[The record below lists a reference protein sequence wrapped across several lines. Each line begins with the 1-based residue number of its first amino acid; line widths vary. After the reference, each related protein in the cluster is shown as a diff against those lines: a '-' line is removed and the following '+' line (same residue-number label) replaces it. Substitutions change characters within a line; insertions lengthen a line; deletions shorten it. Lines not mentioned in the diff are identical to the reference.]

1 MRKNKHAAGAAVAS
15 PRQRRV
21 HSTRLSDNVSG
32 YLLIAPNL
40 VGFAVFTL
48 FGIVFSLAMAFTDWN
63 LLRGFENANFVGLK
77 NFKDMIGDR
86 YLSAS
91 LINNA
96 LLLLVV
102 PVELFLAAVLAAI
115 MNRAVY
121 GKAGARALY
130 FLPYV
135 TNIVAVA
142 TVWKA
147 LFHKSQGPINVL
159 LMILGI
165 SEEQLPGWLSSSDWA
180 LLGVAI
186 VLLWKDIGYSILMY
200 SGAMQNISKDY
211 YEAADLD
218 GAGPIT
224 KFFKITLPQLKPTT
238 FMLTI
243 LGIISSLQMWS
254 FVQIITNGG
263 PGTATYTLGLY
274 IYRSAFITY
283 RTGYACALAWLLC
296 LIVMVFTVIRWRAEK
311 NYSNE

>member
-1 MRKNKHAAGAAVAS
+1 MLKLSKDLNKK
-15 PRQRRV
+15 RL
-21 HSTRLSDNVSG
+21 HSARLVDNVSG

-40 VGFAVFTL
+40 IGFTVFTL
-48 FGIVFSLAMAFTDWN
+48 FGIIFSFCMAFTDWN
-63 LLRGFENANFVGLK
+63 LLQGFENAHFVGFK
-77 NFKDMIGDR
+77 NFIDMIGDR
-86 YLSAS
+86 YLTAS

-102 PVELFLAAVLAAI
+102 PVELFLAAILASI

-142 TVWKA
+142 TVWQA
-147 LFHKSQGPINVL
+147 LFHRSQGPVNVL

-165 SEEQLPGWLSSSDWA
+165 PIEQLPGWLSSSDWA

-200 SGAMQNISKDY
+200 SGALQSIPKDY
-211 YEAADLD
+211 YEAAELD

-224 KFFKITLPQLKPTT
+224 KFFKITLPQLKPIT

-254 FVQIITNGG
+254 FVQIITSGG

-274 IYRSAFITY
+274 IYRSAFTTY

-296 LIVMVFTVIRWRAEK
+296 LIISVFSVIRWRSEK
-311 NYSNE
+311 DYSNE

>member
-1 MRKNKHAAGAAVAS
+1 MAS

>member
-1 MRKNKHAAGAAVAS
+1 MRTKKQPSPAGIVS
-15 PRQRRV
+15 PRSRRM
-21 HSTRLSDNVSG
+21 HSTRLSDNLSG
-32 YLLIAPNL
+32 YLMIAPNL
-40 VGFAVFTL
+40 VGFTVFTL
-48 FGIVFSLAMAFTDWN
+48 FGIVFSLVMAFTDWN
-63 LLRGFENANFVGLK
+63 LLRGFENATFVGLK

-121 GKAGARALY
+121 GKACARALY

-211 YEAADLD
+211 YEAAELD

>member
-1 MRKNKHAAGAAVAS
+1 MLNLKSAKKTKLRSG
-15 PRQRRV
+15 RRM
-21 HSTRLSDNVSG
+21 DIISG
-32 YLLIAPNL
+32 YLLITPNL
-40 VGFAVFTL
+40 IGFVVFTA
-48 FGIVFSLAMAFTDWN
+48 FGIVFSFCMAFTDWN
-63 LLRGFENANFVGLK
+63 LLQGYENASFVGLK
-77 NFKDMIGDR
+77 NFIDMIGDR
-86 YLSAS
+86 YLTAS

-102 PVELFLAAVLAAI
+102 PIGLFLAAILAAV

-121 GKAGARALY
+121 GKSGARALY

-135 TNIVAVA
+135 THIVAVA
-142 TVWKA
+142 TVWRA
-147 LFHKSQGPINVL
+147 LYHRSQGPVNVL

-165 SEEQLPGWLSSSDWA
+165 SEDQLPGWLSSSDWA

-200 SGAMQNISKDY
+200 SGALQSIPKDY
-211 YEAADLD
+211 YEAAELD
-218 GAGPIT
+218 GAGPVA

-254 FVQIITNGG
+254 FVQIITSGG

-296 LIVMVFTVIRWRAEK
+296 LIVAVFTIFRWRAEK